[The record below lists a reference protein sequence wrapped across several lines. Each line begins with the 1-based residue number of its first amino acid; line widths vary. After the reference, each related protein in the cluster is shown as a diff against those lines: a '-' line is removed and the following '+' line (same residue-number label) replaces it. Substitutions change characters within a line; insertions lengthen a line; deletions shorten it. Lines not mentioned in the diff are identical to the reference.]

1 MAPEPFSSNAEMQ
14 DKGYADL
21 RKLKSTVQKLLP
33 PSSMLRN
40 LILGEPDFI
49 PRSEALVKIPMFA
62 KMLDAEL
69 TSAQ

>member
-1 MAPEPFSSNAEMQ
+1 MGPEGFSSHPETQ

-33 PSSMLRN
+33 QTSMLRN

-69 TSAQ
+69 SSAQ